1 MDREA
6 WHAAIHRVAESDM
19 TEWLNWWA
27 LEKWCLWTYVLRSSA
42 VSSFLWLHG
51 LEPTRLLCISSG
63 SSRDTENR
71 PVDTVGAGETG
82 WIERGVRKHIT
93 ICITI
98 CKIDSQWE
106 PAVWHW
112 QLNPALCDK
121 LKGCGALWQPTGMG
135 WYGVRRRDGVGRWNG
150 VGKWEGGARVGGLRH
165 IYGCF
170 MSIYGRNTQHCKA
183 IILQWKI
190 ISKKCCGKQAY
201 HILEICWE

>member
-1 MDREA
+1 MGPRKMVPMNLCAQTLSHVQLFVTPWTGAHQVPLHLFRQQQRHREQTCGHSGGRKG
-6 WHAAIHRVAESDM
+6 WGELRGEHRRI
-19 TEWLNWWA
+19 
-27 LEKWCLWTYVLRSSA
+27 Y
-42 VSSFLWLHG
+42 
-51 LEPTRLLCISSG
+51 
-63 SSRDTENR
+63 
-71 PVDTVGAGETG
+71 
-82 WIERGVRKHIT
+82 IT